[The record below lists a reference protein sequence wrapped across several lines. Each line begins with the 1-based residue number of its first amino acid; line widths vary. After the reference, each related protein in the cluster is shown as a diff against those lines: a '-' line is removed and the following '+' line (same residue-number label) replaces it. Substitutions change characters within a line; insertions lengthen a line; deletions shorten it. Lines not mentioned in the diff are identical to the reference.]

1 MKKLYLFTITLLSVV
16 YLSAQVKDF
25 TIVSS
30 KTYEN
35 NTRTSYLTLDAN
47 LDDDTAILIEK
58 ELEQHPDISRFSFY
72 AKPNL
77 SKCMF
82 TTNIS
87 LDEQMVVDLMNE
99 ITYNFDNTASIKKF
113 KKTNYDGKIYA
124 VAFKLEMPQN
134 KDYIKDA
141 VNLLNKDD
149 KFTDINIIDDIH
161 FELRS
166 YEPINADYVISVFDE
181 FGLKIVDE
189 YILDRF

>member
-141 VNLLNKDD
+141 VNLLNKDN
-149 KFTDINIIDDIH
+149 KFTDIDIIDDIH

>member
-25 TIVSS
+25 SIVSS

-35 NTRTSYLTLDAN
+35 NTRTSYLLLDAN

-87 LDEQMVVDLMNE
+87 IDEQVVVDLMNDVIYTNGNNTE
-99 ITYNFDNTASIKKF
+99 IPERQFKNLAHINDFYKANFTLDIEDDYDLMNEIYRIFKESDIISDVNYKGNSSFEIYTLEEISPDEVEKLLLNWDIKIKKEF
-113 KKTNYDGKIYA
+113 
-124 VAFKLEMPQN
+124 
-134 KDYIKDA
+134 IKQ
-141 VNLLNKDD
+141 
-149 KFTDINIIDDIH
+149 
-161 FELRS
+161 
-166 YEPINADYVISVFDE
+166 
-181 FGLKIVDE
+181 
-189 YILDRF
+189 

>member
-149 KFTDINIIDDIH
+149 IIDDIH